1 MTTNDT
7 SAPAIEH
14 RIGSSGRLAVKLADW
29 DLDVTG
35 VDGET
40 ATVRSA
46 DGGSLPDG
54 IEIERHGGGL
64 TIHQPNR
71 IFGLGGRSNVRLA
84 ITVPIETAATI
95 QTASGDVRVARLRGR
110 QEVRTASGDVVL
122 DGIAEETSAETV
134 SGDIAIRV
142 DGTVA
147 LTVKTV
153 SGDVMIDGG
162 WVERISLQ
170 TTSGDIRLTSP
181 LGAGPHTIVTVSGDA
196 IVASN
201 SGIRVTAQ
209 TVAGDLRT
217 SLPHTS
223 DGRAG
228 RRALVVGDG
237 STEVAFRS
245 VSGDLR
251 VVDATTGGL
260 SLPTPPTPPT
270 PPTAPTPPEPATGPA
285 APSDDA
291 RLDILRAV
299 ERGEIDIVEASERLA
314 RLDGSTDD

>member
-14 RIGSSGRLAVKLADW
+14 HIGPSGRLAVKVASW
-29 DLDVTG
+29 DVDVTG

-46 DGGSLPDG
+46 DGGSLPNA
-54 IEIERHGGGL
+54 IEIERDGDSI
-64 TIHQPNR
+64 TIRQPNR
-71 IFGLGGRSNVRLA
+71 IFGFGGGSNVHLK
-84 ITVPIETAATI
+84 ITVPLETAATI
-95 QTASGDVRVARLRGR
+95 QTASGDVRVAGLRGR
-110 QEVRTASGDVVL
+110 QEIRTASGDIVL
-122 DGIAEETSAETV
+122 DGVADETSAETV

-142 DGTVA
+142 DGTVV

-153 SGDVMIDGG
+153 AGDVMIDGG
-162 WVERISLQ
+162 RVERIGLQ
-170 TTSGDIRLTSP
+170 TTSGDIRLTSQ
-181 LGAGPHTIVTVSGDA
+181 LGAGPHTIGTVSGDA

-223 DGRAG
+223 DGRPG
-228 RRALVVGDG
+228 RRSLVVGDG
-237 STEVAFRS
+237 ATEVAFRS

-270 PPTAPTPPEPATGPA
+270 APTPPVPATTAA
-285 APSDDA
+285 APSNDE
-291 RLDILRAV
+291 RLDVLRAV

-314 RLDGSTDD
+314 RLDGTTDD